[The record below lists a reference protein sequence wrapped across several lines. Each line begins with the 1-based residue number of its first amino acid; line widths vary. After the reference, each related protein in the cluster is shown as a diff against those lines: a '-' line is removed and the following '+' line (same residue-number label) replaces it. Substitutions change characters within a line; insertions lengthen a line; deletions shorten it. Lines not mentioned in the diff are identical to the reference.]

1 MIYLDTHVAA
11 WLYAGETGLLPASIR
26 TLIENERCLVSP
38 IVELELQFLH
48 EIGRLTVS
56 GSEIVS
62 TLGRELGL
70 TSCTIPFAQVV
81 ASALE
86 NDWTRDP
93 FDRLIV
99 AQASVRRTPLVTQDT
114 VIHDHYPESIWS

>member
-11 WLYAGETGLLPASIR
+11 WLYAGETGLLPANIR
-26 TLIENERCLVSP
+26 TLIENEQCLVSP

-81 ASALE
+81 AFALE

-99 AQASVRRTPLVTQDT
+99 AQASVRRTPLVTRDT
-114 VIHDHYPESIWS
+114 VIHDRYPESIWS

>member
-1 MIYLDTHVAA
+1 MIYLDTHVVA
-11 WLYAGETGLLPASIR
+11 WLYAGEIGLLPASVR
-26 TLIENERCLVSP
+26 ALVENERCLVSP

-48 EIGRLTVS
+48 EIGRLTVP
-56 GSEIVS
+56 GSEIVMA
-62 TLGRELGL
+62 LGRELGL
-70 TSCTIPFAQVV
+70 SSCTIPFRQVV

-86 NDWTRDP
+86 SNWTRDP

-114 VIHDHYPESIWS
+114 VIRDHYPEAVWS